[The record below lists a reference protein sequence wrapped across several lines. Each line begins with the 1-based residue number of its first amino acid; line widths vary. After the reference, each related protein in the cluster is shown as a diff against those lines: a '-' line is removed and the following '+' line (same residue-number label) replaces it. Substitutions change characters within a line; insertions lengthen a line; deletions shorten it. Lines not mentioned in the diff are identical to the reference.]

1 MIASPPLIEV
11 TISPTGS
18 IDYRLRTSLLST
30 KDYGQILASLASQIA
45 TMFQIEG
52 GMNKEK
58 VLAEIAGF
66 FADEL
71 ERPSAVTSIHQLQ

>member
-1 MIASPPLIEV
+1 MTNAVIIEV
-11 TISPTGS
+11 SVDNGR

-30 KDYGQILASLASQIA
+30 KDYGQILASLAAQIA
-45 TMFQIEG
+45 IMFQVEG

-58 VLAEIAGF
+58 VLNEIAGF